1 MKLFDVYKMLPIELS
16 HGKGYYVYD
25 TDGQQYLDFYG
36 GHAVISI
43 GHNHPHFTET
53 LTEQL
58 QRIIYYS
65 NAVEFSI
72 REKLA
77 EKLGDVSGYPDYS
90 LFLCNSGAE
99 ATENALKIASF
110 YNGKKKLVAFE
121 GGFHGRTSG
130 ALSIT
135 DNPKLRAPVNEGGE
149 VMILEPE
156 NIGQLEAALAAG
168 DICAVVIEGIR
179 GVGGIYVPSLKF
191 LKEIQL
197 LCRQHDAVFICDEIQ
212 SGYGRSGKF
221 FAHQYAGVQ
230 PDLITVAKGMGNGF
244 PIGGVLIHP
253 KFKAAYGMLGTTF
266 GGNPLACA
274 AGLAVLEVMEREQLI
289 ENTRQQGAYLAEKLK
304 AIPQIA
310 EVSGEGLMIGITFAE
325 GAKAIQDALTG
336 DEKVLT
342 GSSSIPN
349 QIRLL
354 PPLTI
359 NQTAADYFLSSLK
372 KVINTA
378 EKNRN

>member
-25 TDGQQYLDFYG
+25 TDEQQYLDFYG

-43 GHNHPHFTET
+43 GHNHPHYTEA
-53 LTEQL
+53 LTNQL
-58 QRIIYYS
+58 QKIIYYS

-77 EKLGDVSGYPDYS
+77 EKLGEASGYPDYE

-110 YNGKKKLVAFE
+110 HNGKKKLVAFK

-135 DNPKLRAPVNEGGE
+135 DNPKLKAPVNEEGD
-149 VMILEPE
+149 VVILEPE
-156 NIGQLEAALAAG
+156 NAGKLESVLAAG
-168 DICAVVIEGIR
+168 DVCAVVIEGIR
-179 GVGGIYVPSLKF
+179 GIGGIYVPSKNF
-191 LKEIQL
+191 MKDIQL
-197 LCRQHDAVFICDEIQ
+197 LCKQYDAVFICDEIQ

-221 FAHQYAGVQ
+221 FAHQHADVQ

-244 PIGGVLIHP
+244 PVGGVMIHP

-274 AGLAVLEVMEREQLI
+274 ASLAVLEVMEKEQLI
-289 ENTRQQGAYLAEKLK
+289 ENARQQGTYLMEKLK
-304 AIPQIA
+304 AIPEIS
-310 EVSGEGLMIGITFAE
+310 EVSGEGLMIGITFADN
-325 GAKAIQDALTG
+325 AKAYQDALTE
-336 DEKVLT
+336 DERVLT

-359 NQTAADYFLSSLK
+359 NHTASDYFLSSLE
-372 KVINTA
+372 KVIKTVDH
-378 EKNRN
+378 